1 MAEQVNNRSS
11 QVAFSDISTAE
22 GYVDHMTHA
31 SEQTVRVLIVAPSLE
46 YPGGQAVQAARLINN
61 FSQEPGL
68 EVSFLPINPRL
79 PGPLGL
85 LQEIKYV
92 RTILTS
98 LLYWSMLLLRV
109 KDYDVIH
116 VFSASYW
123 SFLLSPAPAM
133 LIAKLYGKKI
143 LLNYRSGEAEDHLRN
158 WRSALPIIRLADK
171 VVAPSG
177 YLVEVF
183 GRFGVR
189 AEVVPNTLDFSRFV
203 FRERQPLHPVL
214 ISNRNFEPLYNV
226 ECVLRAFALVQLE
239 IPEARLILVGDGSQ
253 RDWLHALAIELKLKN
268 VEFIGQI
275 APEEM
280 PAQYERADIFINAS
294 NIDNMPTSHIEAFAC
309 GLPVVTSDAGGI
321 PYIVEHER
329 TGLMAPKGDHIALS
343 DAVLRVL
350 EDFGL
355 AARLVRAAR
364 GECEKYQW
372 SSARQGW
379 LRIYQELKQATN

>member
-1 MAEQVNNRSS
+1 
-11 QVAFSDISTAE
+11 
-22 GYVDHMTHA
+22 MTHA